1 MKKLILSFT
10 VLAMVF
16 VGCKKEETK
25 PTNSSA
31 GNSNTRILSEIEYYF
46 DQSGKVSDS
55 TVTTASY
62 DANGRIIS
70 QISKYNNNSI
80 YSSSIVYSSLSM
92 MTVNLSYKGSDTS
105 YTNKL
110 LYFLDSKGL
119 ITKYCTEGKKD
130 TINFYYSP
138 DGFLKNNNIDEVV
151 EVVNGNVV
159 KQGNT
164 TYEYYLDKTNTIGN
178 AYRGINFLGNESK
191 NLVKSEKYTE
201 PNQNGDNY
209 THEYAY
215 VYEFDSKNRVIKST
229 KTSTSNGVSN
239 TKSKTI
245 TKYTYNN

>member
-1 MKKLILSFT
+1 MKKLILNFT

-25 PTNSSA
+25 PTTSSSV
-31 GNSNTRILSEIEYYF
+31 NSNTRILSKIDYYY
-46 DQSGKVSDS
+46 DQSDKVIDS
-55 TVTTASY
+55 TVNTASY

-70 QISKYNNNSI
+70 QVSKHNNNNIFTFSII
-80 YSSSIVYSSLSM
+80 YSSSTML
-92 MTVNLSYKGSDTS
+92 TVNESYKGIDTS
-105 YTNKL
+105 FTNKM
-110 LYFLDSKGL
+110 LYFLDTKGL
-119 ITKYCTEGKKD
+119 AYKYCTVGKKD

-138 DGFLKNNNIDEVV
+138 DGFLKYGNEVV

-191 NLVKSEKYTE
+191 NLVKSEKYT
-201 PNQNGDNY
+201 NDNMGGSSFTEEYLY
-209 THEYAY
+209 T
-215 VYEFDSKNRVIKST
+215 YEFDSKNRVIKST

-239 TKSKTI
+239 TNSKTI